1 MKPCAGS
8 LTGPERT
15 AIQPSGGGSSPTPA
29 LHFFQFPCGLTAS
42 KFVRD
47 HHYSGKCPPA
57 QYYFG
62 IDSGGTLAGVATF
75 RRPSLPKIQTAYG
88 ADIELSR
95 LVLLDEVPKNSES
108 RFIGWCLRWLK
119 QKSSCR
125 KVISFA
131 DPRQGHRGTIYRAS
145 NFVYLGAE
153 KGHGTRR
160 VMVDGEEIHA
170 KTAFDRWGCS
180 GANLKKLLPGC
191 RVEIIVNPPKH
202 VYVYTLK

>member
-1 MKPCAGS
+1 MKICVGS
-8 LTGPERT
+8 LTGEQ
-15 AIQPSGGGSSPTPA
+15 AAYQPSGGGSNPTPA

-42 KFVRD
+42 AFVRK
-47 HHYSGKCPPA
+47 HHYSKKCPPA
-57 QYYFG
+57 QFYFG
-62 IDSGGTLAGVATF
+62 IDWNTKLVGVATF
-75 RRPSLPKIQTAYG
+75 RRPSLPKIQEAYG

-119 QKSSCR
+119 RNSSCR

-131 DPRQGHRGTIYRAS
+131 DPRQGHRGIIYRAS
-145 NFVYLGAE
+145 NFSYLGEE

-160 VMVDGEEIHA
+160 ILVDGEEIHS

-180 GANLKKLLPGC
+180 GARLKKLLPT
-191 RVEIIVNPPKH
+191 RKVEIIVNPKKH
-202 VYVYTLK
+202 VYTYLLR